1 MHRLRVPSA
10 TRKQALHRQIYGHRQ
25 PGPGGKASLP
35 LALPSKGGKTPRKEK
50 KSALRSVERTIYY
63 WVFAEDSTCC
73 LLLIFSL
80 SSLASDACLNKVWK
94 CIYQSPPLQGLTWH
108 SLQKFWGPLEATKS
122 SSEEGAMPLSLA
134 TSIQKRARAP
144 CLVVRN

>member
-35 LALPSKGGKTPRKEK
+35 LALPGKGGKKPRKEK
-50 KSALRSVERTIYY
+50 IRLAL
-63 WVFAEDSTCC
+63 CGKNN
-73 LLLIFSL
+73 LLLGICRRQHLLPAANFLSL

-94 CIYQSPPLQGLTWH
+94 CIYQSPLAGGHLAQSPEILGSSGGH
-108 SLQKFWGPLEATKS
+108 ES

-134 TSIQKRARAP
+134 TSIRKRARAP